1 MMGATFVFYQHKW
14 SYTQMATQLS
24 SLKITNVVRQ
34 TTTNTSE
41 FRKNKLLKK
50 LDEQIALATAQKNGE
65 LFTVKRLKNV
75 KDQNGNSIQIEVAK
89 RVSQWFWTD
98 NTVGK
103 TFVQIKYGTKILE
116 IQKNKNTIETASS
129 DDLVKAL
136 AIVRSSVANGELDS
150 VIEAASVKVRER
162 FGK

>member
-1 MMGATFVFYQHKW
+1 
-14 SYTQMATQLS
+14 MATQLS

-34 TTTNTSE
+34 MTTNTNE
-41 FRKNKLLKK
+41 FRKTKLLKK

-75 KDQNGNSIQIEVAK
+75 KDENGNSTQIEVAK

-98 NTVGK
+98 NSAGK
-103 TFVQIKYGTKILE
+103 TFIQIKYGTKILE
-116 IQKNKNTIETASS
+116 IQKNKNTIETTSA
-129 DDLVKAL
+129 DDLVKTL
-136 AIVRSSVANGELDS
+136 GIVRTCVTNGELDS

-162 FGK
+162 FGKLI

>member
-1 MMGATFVFYQHKW
+1 
-14 SYTQMATQLS
+14 MATQLS

-41 FRKNKLLKK
+41 FRKNKLIKK
-50 LDEQIALATAQKNGE
+50 LDEQINLAAAQKNGE

-75 KDQNGNSIQIEVAK
+75 KDENGNSTQIEMAK
-89 RVSQWFWTD
+89 RVTPWFWSD
-98 NTVGK
+98 NNK
-103 TFVQIKYGTKILE
+103 TFVQIRYGTRVLE
-116 IQKNKNTIETASS
+116 LQKGKNTIETSS
-129 DDLVKAL
+129 ADELLKIL
-136 AIVRSSVANGELDS
+136 GIVRTCVANGELDS

>member
-1 MMGATFVFYQHKW
+1 
-14 SYTQMATQLS
+14 MATQLS

-34 TTTNTSE
+34 ITANTNE

-50 LDEQIALATAQKNGE
+50 LDEQISLATAQKNGE

-75 KDQNGNSIQIEVAK
+75 KDGNGNSTQIEVQK

-98 NTVGK
+98 NNK
-103 TFVQIKYGTKILE
+103 TFIQIRYGTRVLE
-116 IQKNKNTIETASS
+116 LQKGKNTIETASA
-129 DDLVKAL
+129 DDLLKTLNIVKTA
-136 AIVRSSVANGELDS
+136 VASGELDA

>member
-1 MMGATFVFYQHKW
+1 
-14 SYTQMATQLS
+14 MATQLS

-34 TTTNTSE
+34 TTTNTNE

-65 LFTVKRLKNV
+65 LFTVKRLKIV
-75 KDQNGNSIQIEVAK
+75 KDANGNSTQIEVQK
-89 RVSQWFWTD
+89 RVSPWFWTD
-98 NTVGK
+98 NNK
-103 TFVQIKYGTKILE
+103 TFVQIRYGTRVLE
-116 IQKNKNTIETASS
+116 LQKGKNTIETASS

>member
-1 MMGATFVFYQHKW
+1 
-14 SYTQMATQLS
+14 MATQLS

-34 TTTNTSE
+34 MTANTHE

-75 KDQNGNSIQIEVAK
+75 KDGNGNSTQIEVAK
-89 RVSQWFWTD
+89 RVSPWFWAD
-98 NTVGK
+98 NNK
-103 TFVQIKYGTKILE
+103 TFVQIRYGTRVLE
-116 IQKNKNTIETASS
+116 LQKGKNTIETASAE
-129 DDLVKAL
+129 DLVKTL
-136 AIVRSSVANGELDS
+136 NIVKSSVANGELDS

>member
-1 MMGATFVFYQHKW
+1 
-14 SYTQMATQLS
+14 MATQLS

-41 FRKNKLLKK
+41 FRKIKILKK

-75 KDQNGNSIQIEVAK
+75 KDQNGNSTQIEVAK

-98 NTVGK
+98 NNK
-103 TFVQIKYGTKILE
+103 TYVQIRYGTRVLE
-116 IQKNKNTIETASS
+116 LQKGKNTIECSSS

-162 FGK
+162 FRKLI

>member
-1 MMGATFVFYQHKW
+1 
-14 SYTQMATQLS
+14 MATQLS
-24 SLKITNVVRQ
+24 SLKITNVVRH
-34 TTTNTSE
+34 TTMNTSE

-75 KDQNGNSIQIEVAK
+75 KDENGNSTQIEVQK
-89 RVSQWFWTD
+89 RVSPWFWTD
-98 NTVGK
+98 NSVGK
-103 TFVQIKYGTKILE
+103 TFIQIKYGTKILE
-116 IQKNKNTIETASS
+116 IQKNKNTIETTSA
-129 DDLVKAL
+129 DDLVKTL
-136 AIVRSSVANGELDS
+136 GIVRTCVANGELDA

>member
-1 MMGATFVFYQHKW
+1 
-14 SYTQMATQLS
+14 MATQLS

-34 TTTNTSE
+34 ITTNTNE
-41 FRKNKLLKK
+41 FRKIKLLKK
-50 LDEQIALATAQKNGE
+50 LDEQISLATAQKNGE

-75 KDQNGNSIQIEVAK
+75 KDGNGNSTQIEVQK

-98 NTVGK
+98 NSVGK
-103 TFVQIKYGTKILE
+103 TFVQIKYGTRILE
-116 IQKNKNTIETASS
+116 LQKGKNTIECASA
-129 DDLVKAL
+129 DDLLKTLGIVKTA
-136 AIVRSSVANGELDS
+136 VANGELDS

>member
-1 MMGATFVFYQHKW
+1 
-14 SYTQMATQLS
+14 MATQLS

-34 TTTNTSE
+34 MTTNTNE

-50 LDEQIALATAQKNGE
+50 LDEQISLAAAQKNGE

-75 KDQNGNSIQIEVAK
+75 KDGNGNSTQIEVQK
-89 RVSQWFWTD
+89 RVSPWFWTD
-98 NTVGK
+98 NNK
-103 TFVQIKYGTKILE
+103 TFVQIRYGTRVLSLAKD
-116 IQKNKNTIETASS
+116 KNTIECSN
-129 DDLVKAL
+129 DDLVKTL
-136 AIVRSSVANGELDS
+136 NIVKTAVASGELDS

>member
-1 MMGATFVFYQHKW
+1 
-14 SYTQMATQLS
+14 MATQLS

-75 KDQNGNSIQIEVAK
+75 KDANENSTQIEVQK
-89 RVSQWFWTD
+89 RVSPWFWTD
-98 NTVGK
+98 TNK
-103 TFVQIKYGTKILE
+103 TFIQIRYGTRVLE
-116 IQKNKNTIETASS
+116 LQKGKNTIETASAE
-129 DDLVKAL
+129 DLVKTL
-136 AIVRSSVANGELDS
+136 GIVRTCVANGELDV

>member
-1 MMGATFVFYQHKW
+1 
-14 SYTQMATQLS
+14 MATQLS

-75 KDQNGNSIQIEVAK
+75 KDANGNSTQIEVQK
-89 RVSQWFWTD
+89 RVSPWFWTD
-98 NTVGK
+98 TNK
-103 TFVQIKYGTKILE
+103 TFIQIRYGTRVLE
-116 IQKNKNTIETASS
+116 LQKGKNTIETASAE
-129 DDLVKAL
+129 DLVKTL
-136 AIVRSSVANGELDS
+136 GIVRTCVANGELDV

>member
-1 MMGATFVFYQHKW
+1 
-14 SYTQMATQLS
+14 MATQLS

-34 TTTNTSE
+34 MTTNTNE
-41 FRKNKLLKK
+41 FRKTKLLKK
-50 LDEQIALATAQKNGE
+50 LDEQISLATAQKNGE

-75 KDQNGNSIQIEVAK
+75 KDENGTTSQIEVAK

-98 NTVGK
+98 NSVGK

-116 IQKNKNTIETASS
+116 IQKNKNTIECAST
-129 DDLVKAL
+129 DDLVKTL
-136 AIVRSSVANGELDS
+136 GIVRTCVANGELDA

>member
-1 MMGATFVFYQHKW
+1 
-14 SYTQMATQLS
+14 MAKQLS

-34 TTTNTSE
+34 TTANTRE
-41 FRKNKLLKK
+41 FRKTKLLKK

-75 KDQNGNSIQIEVAK
+75 KDGNGNSTQIEVQK
-89 RVSQWFWTD
+89 RVSTWFWTD
-98 NTVGK
+98 NNK
-103 TFVQIKYGTKILE
+103 TFVQIRYGTRVLE
-116 IQKNKNTIETASS
+116 LQKGKNTIETASA
-129 DDLVKAL
+129 DDLVKTL
-136 AIVRSSVANGELDS
+136 YIVRTCVANGDLDT